1 MLSSNISIISLRTD
15 NSLCVCKYLFPL
27 GIVWFSTTTTTT
39 STVDLSSSQTEQGLH
54 GGQTGVGVVE
64 VILQLGG
71 QLLLADLLGEED
83 STESLSW
90 K

>member
-27 GIVWFSTTTTTT
+27 GIVWFSTTTT

-83 STESLSW
+83 SAESLSW

>member
-27 GIVWFSTTTTTT
+27 GIVWFSTT
-39 STVDLSSSQTEQGLH
+39 STVDLSSSQTKQCLH

-83 STESLSW
+83 SAESLSW

>member
-27 GIVWFSTTTTTT
+27 GIVWFSTT

>member
-1 MLSSNISIISLRTD
+1 MLYSSNIPIISLRAR
-15 NSLCVCKYLFPL
+15 SLCVCKYLFPL
-27 GIVWFSTTTTTT
+27 GIVWFSTATTT